1 MQRKMMTSYSSVTF
15 RDQHGNVIRHSEGEH
30 EHPVPLK
37 DDPEVFAA
45 FKAAIIAGEHIF
57 DIAQR
62 FQTDLCL
69 VLHWKNELLKPM
81 NDT

>member
-1 MQRKMMTSYSSVTF
+1 MQRKMMTSYGSVTF
-15 RDQHGNVIRHSEGEH
+15 RDQHGNVINHWEGE
-30 EHPVPLK
+30 ERHPVPLK

-45 FKAAIIAGEHIF
+45 FKAAILAGEHIF

-62 FQTDLCL
+62 FQTDLCI
-69 VLHWKNELLKPM
+69 VLYWKRKFLPPM